1 MALFQKMSYDTVK
14 DFAPIVMLDTAPNI
28 LAVHPSVPAKSV
40 KELIAL
46 AKVRR
51 GLLTYASA
59 GIGSS
64 NHLSGELFRVMAEI
78 EMIHIPY
85 KGGGAA
91 VVDLIAGQVSMYFGT
106 TPSTLPFVQNGKLR
120 ALGVTT
126 AKRSVAAPELP
137 TIAEAGLPGYE
148 QSAWHGLL
156 APAGTPEPVI
166 ARLNAEVNKFLRS
179 ADVTERFKVQGIDVL
194 GGSPA
199 DFAAF
204 IRQDVTKYAKLV
216 KTAGIK
222 ID

>member
-1 MALFQKMSYDTVK
+1 
-14 DFAPIVMLDTAPNI
+14 
-28 LAVHPSVPAKSV
+28 
-40 KELIAL
+40 
-46 AKVRR
+46 
-51 GLLTYASA
+51 
-59 GIGSS
+59 
-64 NHLSGELFRVMAEI
+64 
-78 EMIHIPY
+78 
-85 KGGGAA
+85 
-91 VVDLIAGQVSMYFGT
+91 
-106 TPSTLPFVQNGKLR
+106 
-120 ALGVTT
+120 VTT

-179 ADVTERFKVQGIDVL
+179 ADVTERFKVQGIDVI

-204 IRQDVTKYAKLV
+204 IRQDVAKYAKLV

>member
-1 MALFQKMSYDTVK
+1 VIL
-14 DFAPIVMLDTAPNI
+14 IDTAPNL

-46 AKVRR
+46 AKTRR
-51 GLLTYASA
+51 GALTYASA

-64 NHLSGELFRVMAEI
+64 NHLSGELFRVMAGIEI
-78 EMIHIPY
+78 IHVPY

-91 VVDLIAGQVSMYFGT
+91 VTDLLAGQVSMYFGT
-106 TPSTLPFVQNGKLR
+106 TPSTLPFVQSGRLR
-120 ALGVTT
+120 GLGVTT
-126 AKRSVAAPELP
+126 AKRTVAAPELP

-148 QSAWHGLL
+148 QSAWHGIL
-156 APAGTPEPVI
+156 APAGTPDAVI
-166 ARLNAEVNKFLRS
+166 AKLNAEVSRLLRS
-179 ADVTERFKVQGIDVL
+179 SDVIERFTAQGIDVI

-204 IRQDVTKYAKLV
+204 IRQDVAKYAKLV
-216 KTAGIK
+216 KTAGIS

>member
-1 MALFQKMSYDTVK
+1 
-14 DFAPIVMLDTAPNI
+14 
-28 LAVHPSVPAKSV
+28 
-40 KELIAL
+40 
-46 AKVRR
+46 
-51 GLLTYASA
+51 
-59 GIGSS
+59 
-64 NHLSGELFRVMAEI
+64 
-78 EMIHIPY
+78 
-85 KGGGAA
+85 
-91 VVDLIAGQVSMYFGT
+91 
-106 TPSTLPFVQNGKLR
+106 VQNGKLR

-179 ADVTERFKVQGIDVL
+179 ADVTERFKVQGIDVI

-204 IRQDVTKYAKLV
+204 IRQDVAKYAKLV